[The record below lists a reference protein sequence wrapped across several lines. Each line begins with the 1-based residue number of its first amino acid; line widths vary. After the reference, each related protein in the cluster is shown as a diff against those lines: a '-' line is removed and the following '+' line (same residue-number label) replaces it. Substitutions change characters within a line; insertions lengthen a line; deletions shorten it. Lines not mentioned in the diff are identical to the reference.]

1 LASQRDVTDLEQLDR
16 PQLLGLFAR
25 TRDAPT
31 RRAIQ
36 RRLQQIDDQPAP
48 PPVRK
53 APPMQEL
60 DFRHSV
66 RRLLPPTTRAWWS
79 LAQIAETLDR
89 STAEWNE
96 KGKK

>member
-1 LASQRDVTDLEQLDR
+1 
-16 PQLLGLFAR
+16 
-25 TRDAPT
+25 
-31 RRAIQ
+31 
-36 RRLQQIDDQPAP
+36 
-48 PPVRK
+48 
-53 APPMQEL
+53 MQEL

>member
-1 LASQRDVTDLEQLDR
+1 MESVDLEQLDR
-16 PQLLGLFAR
+16 PQLLAR
-25 TRDAPT
+25 FRTADPVT

-36 RRLQQIDDQPAP
+36 RRLQQLDEQPAP
-48 PPVRK
+48 PPARK
-53 APPMQEL
+53 APPMQESQ
-60 DFRHSV
+60 FRDSV

-96 KGKK
+96 TKGKK